1 MDYIVRTGHV
11 TGVPVA
17 KAQSDVYVHAIQMA
31 KALKDVHF
39 SGETENSNQDFKR
52 YYARL
57 NNAANGFPMILEV
70 LENAMGHPF
79 STLKGSE
86 DKKPNWPY
94 QYNLKIYSA
103 ERRTE
108 MRKPHYHHI
117 VFSRNKAA
125 IKAGLPINNCTL
137 AEIDIAKQLTFT
149 AKKHASKI
157 AEAAEFVRLM
167 AAHADLVADP
177 TGATTVAALDE
188 TIARANASIAG
199 EIAAQAVP
207 ATDPV
212 STGVATAFLTATS
225 FSSTILSRKQL
236 QSSCTLLP
244 QTLSSVFCL
253 TLCQATLQKLH
264 KPATIKVFLL

>member
-1 MDYIVRTGHV
+1 
-11 TGVPVA
+11 
-17 KAQSDVYVHAIQMA
+17 
-31 KALKDVHF
+31 
-39 SGETENSNQDFKR
+39 
-52 YYARL
+52 
-57 NNAANGFPMILEV
+57 
-70 LENAMGHPF
+70 
-79 STLKGSE
+79 
-86 DKKPNWPY
+86 
-94 QYNLKIYSA
+94 
-103 ERRTE
+103 
-108 MRKPHYHHI
+108 

-125 IKAGLPINNCTL
+125 IKAGLAITNCTL
-137 AEIDIAKQLTFT
+137 AEIELAKQLTFA
-149 AKKHASKI
+149 AKKNASKI
-157 AEAAEFVRLM
+157 AEAQEFVRLM

-177 TGATTVAALDE
+177 TGLTMVAALDE